1 MIEVLNKQKAN
12 TFYILLLGLLIN
24 SNAYCQS
31 DSVQCVPFIQM
42 HNDAKILALREIVS
56 TNSIYIDST
65 LIPSSYY
72 LPILNDLGAI
82 HQSSVF
88 GVIDTIF
95 NRYNIHIELQYD
107 MQELPFRMDTSAN
120 WAKNWFNGNLLCGN
134 GTIDSIVSK
143 YNLTLIKPTA
153 PYWPEDYTYTSS
165 FIFPDV
171 YNYKGLKKEFAVISG
186 FHFDIQRGLVY
197 GNEIV
202 RKDFGTYR
210 EYTFE
215 KCFGGG
221 GWDVC
226 YALIDWTFR
235 VDNNCVVTYVGRKQV
250 GTIYSGIS
258 DMNEINQIFLSPN
271 PAQHTLHISGL
282 NGTEIL
288 NVYDLTGRSLNIP
301 LSNSDIDVSSLSNGT
316 YLLQITNEKGSIV
329 KKFTKE

>member
-1 MIEVLNKQKAN
+1 MIEALNKQKAN
-12 TFYILLLGLLIN
+12 TFFIVFLALLIN
-24 SNAYCQS
+24 GNVYCQS

-72 LPILNDLGAI
+72 MPILNDLGAI

-88 GVIDTIF
+88 GAIDTIF

-107 MQELPFRMDTSAN
+107 MQELPFLMDTSAY
-120 WAKNWFNGNLLCGN
+120 WAKNWYNGNLLSGN
-134 GTIDSIVSK
+134 GKIDSIVSK
-143 YNLTLIKPTA
+143 YNLTIKKPTA
-153 PYWPEDYTYTSS
+153 PYSPGDYTYSSS
-165 FIFPDV
+165 FLFPEIL
-171 YNYKGLKKEFAVISG
+171 NYKGLKKEFSVVNG
-186 FHFDIQRGLVY
+186 FHLNISKALVF
-197 GNEIV
+197 GNEIIM
-202 RKDFGTYR
+202 KDFGNYR

-226 YALIDWTFR
+226 YAVIDWTFR
-235 VDNNCVVTYVGRKQV
+235 VDNNCIVTYVGRKQI
-250 GTIYSGIS
+250 GTIYSGIN
-258 DMNEINQIFLSPN
+258 DMNQINQIFLSPN
-271 PAQHTLHISGL
+271 PAQYTLHISGL

-288 NVYDLTGRSLNIP
+288 KVYDLTGRNFNVP
-301 LSNSDIDVSSLSNGT
+301 FSNSEIDISSLSNGT